1 MSTMNRPG
9 IPWRQRL
16 QESPQVIVVELTLIG
31 AVFVADA
38 YHLILFSKTP
48 YLLALGW
55 LSMRLRGQRWGDIGL
70 RFPLNWLRLLL
81 IGLAGGIA
89 MELLELFAI
98 QPLLVALTGKY
109 PDLSDFHS
117 LIGNVRL
124 LLLIVAGSWIVAGI
138 GEELVWRG
146 YVLNRVADLLGR
158 SRLGWAVSIGIVSF
172 VFGPAPSRGR
182 APSANDMDP
191 LARLVLLTKS
201 LDVRFAVGIEEL
213 FAALL
218 PSCFE
223 FWSCNVPVRPAFLSD
238 GTQVL
243 A

>member
-1 MSTMNRPG
+1 VKSMVNHQGMPR
-9 IPWRQRL
+9 RRRL
-16 QESPQVIVVELTLIG
+16 QESPWAIAVELTLIA

-55 LSMRLRGQRWGDIGL
+55 LSMRLRGQRWRDIGL
-70 RFPLNWLRLLL
+70 SFPPDWRRLLL
-81 IGLAGGIA
+81 IGAAAGIA
-89 MELLELFAI
+89 MELLELFAT

-158 SRLGWAVSIGIVSF
+158 SRLGWAVSIGIVSV
-172 VFGPAPSRGR
+172 VFG
-182 APSANDMDP
+182 
-191 LARLVLLTKS
+191 LAHSYQDWT
-201 LDVRFAVGIEEL
+201 GIIENSIDG
-213 FAALL
+213 ALL
-218 PSCFE
+218 ALLYIACGRNLIAPIVAHGVTDTLDSLIIF
-223 FWSCNVPVRPAFLSD
+223 SGHYP
-238 GTQVL
+238 GMH
-243 A
+243 

>member
-1 MSTMNRPG
+1 VKSMVNHQGMPR
-9 IPWRQRL
+9 RRRL
-16 QESPQVIVVELTLIG
+16 QESPWAIAVELTLIA

-55 LSMRLRGQRWGDIGL
+55 LSMRLRGQRWRDIGL
-70 RFPLNWLRLLL
+70 SFPPDWRRLLL
-81 IGLAGGIA
+81 IGAAAGIA
-89 MELLELFAI
+89 MELLELFAT

-117 LIGNVRL
+117 LIGNGRL

-158 SRLGWAVSIGIVSF
+158 SRLGWAVSIGIVSV
-172 VFGPAPSRGR
+172 VFG
-182 APSANDMDP
+182 
-191 LARLVLLTKS
+191 LAHSYQDWT
-201 LDVRFAVGIEEL
+201 GIIENSIDG
-213 FAALL
+213 ALL
-218 PSCFE
+218 ALLYIACGRNLIAPIVAHGVTDTLDSLIIF
-223 FWSCNVPVRPAFLSD
+223 SGHYP
-238 GTQVL
+238 GMH
-243 A
+243 

>member
-1 MSTMNRPG
+1 MSTMNRQG

-16 QESPQVIVVELTLIG
+16 QESTWVIALELTSIA

-55 LSMRLRGQRWGDIGL
+55 LSMWLRGRRWRDIGL
-70 RFPLNWLRLLL
+70 SFPGNWRRLLL
-81 IGLAGGIA
+81 IGVAAGIA
-89 MELLELFAI
+89 MELLELFAT

-124 LLLIVAGSWIVAGI
+124 LLLLVAGSWIIAGF

-146 YVLNRVADLLGR
+146 YILNRVADLLGR
-158 SRLGWAVSIGIVSF
+158 GRLGLAMSIGIVSV
-172 VFGPAPSRGR
+172 VFG
-182 APSANDMDP
+182 
-191 LARLVLLTKS
+191 LAHSYQDWT
-201 LDVRFAVGIEEL
+201 GIIENSVDG
-213 FAALL
+213 ALL
-218 PSCFE
+218 
-223 FWSCNVPVRPAFLSD
+223 ALLY
-238 GTQVL
+238 L
-243 A
+243 ACGGNLIAPIVAHGVTDTLDSLIIFSGHYPGMH

>member
-1 MSTMNRPG
+1 MSTMNRHE

-16 QESPQVIVVELTLIG
+16 QESPWVIAVELTSIA

-55 LSMRLRGQRWGDIGL
+55 LSMRLRGQRWRDIGL
-70 RFPLNWLRLLL
+70 SFPSNWRRLLS
-81 IGLAGGIA
+81 IGVAAGIA
-89 MELLELFAI
+89 MELLELFAT

-124 LLLIVAGSWIVAGI
+124 LLLIVAGSWIIAGV

-146 YVLNRVADLLGR
+146 YILNRVADLLGR
-158 SRLGWAVSIGIVSF
+158 SRLGWAMSIGIVS
-172 VFGPAPSRGR
+172 VLFG
-182 APSANDMDP
+182 
-191 LARLVLLTKS
+191 LAHSYQVWT
-201 LDVRFAVGIEEL
+201 GIIENSIDG
-213 FAALL
+213 ALL
-218 PSCFE
+218 ALLYIACGRNLIAPIVAHGVTDSIDSLIIF
-223 FWSCNVPVRPAFLSD
+223 SGHYP
-238 GTQVL
+238 GMH
-243 A
+243 

>member
-1 MSTMNRPG
+1 MKSMVNHQGMPR
-9 IPWRQRL
+9 RRRL
-16 QESPQVIVVELTLIG
+16 QESPWAIAVELTLIA

-55 LSMRLRGQRWGDIGL
+55 LSMRLRGQRWRDIGL
-70 RFPLNWLRLLL
+70 SFPPDWRRLLL
-81 IGLAGGIA
+81 IGAAAGIA
-89 MELLELFAI
+89 MELLELFAT

-158 SRLGWAVSIGIVSF
+158 SRLGWAVSIGIVSV
-172 VFGPAPSRGR
+172 VFG
-182 APSANDMDP
+182 
-191 LARLVLLTKS
+191 LAHSYQDWT
-201 LDVRFAVGIEEL
+201 GIIENSIDG
-213 FAALL
+213 ALL
-218 PSCFE
+218 ALLYIACGRNLIAPIVAHGVTDTLDSLIIF
-223 FWSCNVPVRPAFLSD
+223 SGHYP
-238 GTQVL
+238 GMH
-243 A
+243 